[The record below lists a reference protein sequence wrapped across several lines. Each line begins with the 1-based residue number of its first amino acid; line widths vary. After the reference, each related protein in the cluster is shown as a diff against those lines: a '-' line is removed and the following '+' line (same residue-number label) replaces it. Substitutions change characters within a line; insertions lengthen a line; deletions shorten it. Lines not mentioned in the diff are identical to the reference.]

1 MASGLAL
8 GLSVLLGVTIGPYAL
23 LILLPVALLL
33 SASGGRH
40 RLSLSLLI
48 AISILVGTVRGS
60 GDTPAVAGTP
70 SIDGTTRAV
79 GVVVTVPVAGGAF
92 ERAILDLCRVEA
104 TDGGWRDARGRVVI
118 YLPESGEGVSYRDE
132 IFLVWDVTSVDSLAP
147 GYANYVRAQDAVAS
161 AWVFAYSVQE
171 AGPAFFDTVSAVRR
185 DVSRVLQ
192 DSFGGDA
199 GALASGIV
207 TGDDSAMSDA
217 TEDAFRRTGTAHV
230 TAVSGQNV
238 SLLIGFL
245 SLWLR
250 PTGRWKRLVS
260 HATMVIA
267 VWLFALMVGLEPP
280 ALRASTV
287 ATLTILESYSGR
299 RPDPLTLLALSLG
312 AMALIA
318 PGVTRTVGFWLSAS
332 ASFALCSVVLTDPPD
347 GVRGKLLN
355 LGMGPLAASIG
366 TLPVVLWTFG
376 EWSPVSPLANAVLS
390 PIMTLLFPV
399 VYVYAL
405 VAIVA
410 APVASLFAW
419 APGIGLDLSLSI
431 IDRMSAIAPQ
441 IHLDAVGEKGALMI
455 AIPAFVLL
463 LAWSRDGA
471 RWLRVLGRSW

>member
-1 MASGLAL
+1 MASGLSI
-8 GLSVLLGVTIGPYAL
+8 GLSLLLGVAVGRYAL

-33 SASGGRH
+33 AQSGRH
-40 RLSLSLLI
+40 DRVPLAILI
-48 AISILVGTVRGS
+48 GVSVILGTLRGS
-60 GDTPAVAGTP
+60 GDAPVVAGTP
-70 SIDGTTRAV
+70 GVDGSTRAV

-92 ERAILDLCRVEA
+92 ERAILELQRVSGA
-104 TDGGWRDARGRVVI
+104 DGQWRDVAGRVIV
-118 YLPESGEGVSYRDE
+118 YLPESGEGVSFRDE
-132 IFLVWDVTSVDSLAP
+132 IFVVWDVTGVDALAP

-161 AWVFAYSVQE
+161 AWVFTYTVQE
-171 AGPAFFDTVSAVRR
+171 AGPAFFDTVSDVRR

-192 DSFGGDA
+192 QSFGGDA

-238 SLLIGFL
+238 SLLLGFL

-250 PTGRWKRLVS
+250 PTGRWKRFIS
-260 HATMVIA
+260 HGTMIVA

-287 ATLTILESYSGR
+287 ATLTILGSYSGR

-332 ASFALCSVVLTDPPD
+332 ASFALCSVVLTDPPE

-366 TLPVVLWTFG
+366 TLPVLLWTFG
-376 EWSPVSPLANAVLS
+376 EWSPVSPVANAVLS

-399 VYVYAL
+399 AYVYAL
-405 VAIVA
+405 VAMIA
-410 APVASLFAW
+410 PPVASLVAW
-419 APGIGLDLSLSI
+419 TPGIGLDLSLSI
-431 IDRMSAIAPQ
+431 IERMSAIAPQ
-441 IHLDAVGEKGALMI
+441 IHLDAVGETGAIMI
-455 AIPAFVLL
+455 AFPAFVLL

-471 RWLRVLGRSW
+471 RWLRVLSSRW